1 MAYKTSFYGH
11 VENRTDSINGMPL
24 RQKEQLHTSDRR
36 HEPAK
41 GSHNKH
47 NILPPELAADTLKQ
61 LKEVNTRLPLEEVDN
76 RMSKWRSNN

>member
-1 MAYKTSFYGH
+1 MAYKTSFHGH

-41 GSHNKH
+41 GSHKRKH
-47 NILPPELAADTLKQ
+47 FCPW
-61 LKEVNTRLPLEEVDN
+61 NTIPI
-76 RMSKWRSNN
+76 